1 MRVSIQPQ
9 DQLFKFWFIN
19 SIDTSVVSGV
29 SIPMKGFW
37 TTSLKEGTFQIN
49 MKNDERHIFKG
60 KIGNDD
66 EITWDPWMLLKYAIL
81 DEEGGIKDDD
91 IEEEVSLPFTWFD
104 EIQQKWSSSKGPW
117 EQSPQIHK
125 TLETL

>member
-1 MRVSIQPQ
+1 
-9 DQLFKFWFIN
+9 
-19 SIDTSVVSGV
+19 
-29 SIPMKGFW
+29 
-37 TTSLKEGTFQIN
+37 